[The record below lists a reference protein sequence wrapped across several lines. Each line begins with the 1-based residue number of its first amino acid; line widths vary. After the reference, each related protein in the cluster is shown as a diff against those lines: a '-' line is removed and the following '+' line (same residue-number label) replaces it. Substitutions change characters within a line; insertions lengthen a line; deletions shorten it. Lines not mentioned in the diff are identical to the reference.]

1 MFGLFNNRV
10 PVNKRVTVSKKEL
23 DDILDYFND
32 QIEVLANE
40 NNRINQAYKKDT
52 NELKLKIKELES
64 KPVKTIIKYVKR

>member
-1 MFGLFNNRV
+1 MLGLFNKRV
-10 PVNKRVTVSKKEL
+10 PVSKKEL